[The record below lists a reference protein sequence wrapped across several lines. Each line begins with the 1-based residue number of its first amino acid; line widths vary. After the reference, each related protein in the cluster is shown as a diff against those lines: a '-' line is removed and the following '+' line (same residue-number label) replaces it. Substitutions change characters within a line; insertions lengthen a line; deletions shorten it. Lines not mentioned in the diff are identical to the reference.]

1 MESRLTLPV
10 YAEIEI
16 TERPVTPEC
25 LRLLS
30 DEQLTRAARF
40 TKPLRRNQHIWARVL
55 IRLLAEK
62 LYPDIPRHS
71 IQIVEDPPRA
81 PRIVLPDGVLRTSI
95 THSGNRVACLVDSEI
110 CAADLEKIDLSR
122 PLLRY
127 ADVAFNHETAAR
139 VKAEPDIGTAFFRAW
154 GAYECAV
161 KADCPREFY
170 WEDHEPRIR
179 GMVVSTDLTDGWMR
193 VTALSRKAPVALWR
207 PEPEMLE
214 TLAASGRQS

>member
-25 LRLLS
+25 LGLLS
-30 DEQLTRAARF
+30 DEQLARAARF
-40 TKPLRRNQHIWARVL
+40 TKTLRRNQHIWARVL

-62 LYPDIPRHS
+62 LYPDIPRHA

-81 PRIVLPDGVLRTSI
+81 PRIVLPGGVLRTSI
-95 THSGNRVACLVDSEI
+95 THSGSRVACLIDSEI

-139 VKAEPDIGTAFFRAW
+139 VKAEPDIGTVFSGPGGPMSAPSRRTARERFTGKITSRGSGAW
-154 GAYECAV
+154 
-161 KADCPREFY
+161 
-170 WEDHEPRIR
+170 WSEPTSR
-179 GMVVSTDLTDGWMR
+179 
-193 VTALSRKAPVALWR
+193 TA
-207 PEPEMLE
+207 
-214 TLAASGRQS
+214 GCG

>member
-25 LRLLS
+25 LGLLS

-81 PRIVLPDGVLRTSI
+81 PRIVLRTVCFG
-95 THSGNRVACLVDSEI
+95 HR
-110 CAADLEKIDLSR
+110 SR
-122 PLLRY
+122 I
-127 ADVAFNHETAAR
+127 AETAWRASLTQKSAR
-139 VKAEPDIGTAFFRAW
+139 
-154 GAYECAV
+154 
-161 KADCPREFY
+161 
-170 WEDHEPRIR
+170 RI
-179 GMVVSTDLTDGWMR
+179 
-193 VTALSRKAPVALWR
+193 SRK
-207 PEPEMLE
+207 
-214 TLAASGRQS
+214 

>member
-25 LRLLS
+25 LGLLS

-139 VKAEPDIGTAFFRAW
+139 VKAEPG
-154 GAYECAV
+154 
-161 KADCPREFY
+161 PRFSG
-170 WEDHEPRIR
+170 PGGRT
-179 GMVVSTDLTDGWMR
+179 S
-193 VTALSRKAPVALWR
+193 ALSRRTARESFTGKITSR
-207 PEPEMLE
+207 GS
-214 TLAASGRQS
+214 AAWWSVRTSRTAGCG

>member
-25 LRLLS
+25 LGLLS

-95 THSGNRVACLVDSEI
+95 RNLRGGSRENRSLAPSP
-110 CAADLEKIDLSR
+110 S
-122 PLLRY
+122 LR
-127 ADVAFNHETAAR
+127 
-139 VKAEPDIGTAFFRAW
+139 
-154 GAYECAV
+154 
-161 KADCPREFY
+161 
-170 WEDHEPRIR
+170 
-179 GMVVSTDLTDGWMR
+179 
-193 VTALSRKAPVALWR
+193 
-207 PEPEMLE
+207 
-214 TLAASGRQS
+214 GRSL

>member
-25 LRLLS
+25 LGLLS

-179 GMVVSTDLTDGWMR
+179 GGQYGPHGRLDAGDRAFKKGSGRAV
-193 VTALSRKAPVALWR
+193 
-207 PEPEMLE
+207 
-214 TLAASGRQS
+214 ASGA